1 MDMETDV
8 LRWFQQVAD
17 GTTVTEVSDLWQVS
31 QPAVSRA
38 LARLEEEVGS
48 PLLQRSG
55 RVLRLTLAGAAFK
68 RHVDALVNSLDDGL
82 AAVEQLVDP
91 ESGTVTVAFQLSF
104 GTWLVPAVV
113 SRFGDRHPRVRFVL
127 EQSHDALGSSLLSG
141 GRVDLEFTAR
151 RPRNPSVTWQR
162 LFTEPLG
169 LAVPRGHRLADAAAV
184 GLADVANEDFVMLR
198 PPWALRATVD
208 QLCAAAGFEPRVA
221 LEADDLPTVR
231 GFVGAG
237 LGVALVPTMTSGSV
251 EAGAKVLAR
260 ERGDGVVIL
269 PVTDAGASRD
279 VGLAW
284 STQRRLLP
292 SAELFR
298 RFALVESA
306 RVGR

>member
-1 MDMETDV
+1 
-8 LRWFQQVAD
+8 
-17 GTTVTEVSDLWQVS
+17 
-31 QPAVSRA
+31 
-38 LARLEEEVGS
+38 
-48 PLLQRSG
+48 
-55 RVLRLTLAGAAFK
+55 
-68 RHVDALVNSLDDGL
+68 
-82 AAVEQLVDP
+82 
-91 ESGTVTVAFQLSF
+91 
-104 GTWLVPAVV
+104 
-113 SRFGDRHPRVRFVL
+113 
-127 EQSHDALGSSLLSG
+127 SLLSG

>member
-1 MDMETDV
+1 METDV

-38 LARLEEEVGS
+38 LARLEDEVGA
-48 PLLQRSG
+48 PLLRRSG
-55 RVLRLTLAGAAFK
+55 RVLRPTLAGAAFK

-82 AAVEQLVDP
+82 AAVDQMVDP

-113 SRFGDRHPRVRFVL
+113 SRFGERHPRVRFVL
-127 EQSHDALGSSLLSG
+127 EQSYDALGSSLLSG

-151 RPRNPSVTWQR
+151 RPKNPGVTWRR

-169 LAVPRGHRLADAAAV
+169 LAVPRGHRLAGAAAV
-184 GLADVANEDFVMLR
+184 GLADVADEAFVMLR
-198 PPWALRATVD
+198 ASWALRATVD
-208 QLCAAAGFEPRVA
+208 QLCAAAGFDPDVT
-221 LEADDLPTVR
+221 LEADDLPTVC
-231 GFVGAG
+231 GFVAAG
-237 LGVALVPTMTSGSV
+237 LGVALVPTMTSGSH
-251 EAGAKVLAR
+251 AAPAR

-292 SAELFR
+292 SSELFR
-298 RFALVESA
+298 RFALAESA
-306 RVGR
+306 KVGQ